1 MPGVSSRVACEL
13 HMSCAVMCH
22 VPKNEWASY
31 SGNARV
37 SSIGM
42 FHAKSTFMP
51 ISSPHPNFVLSKFIS
66 YHSFSLYI
74 LRSKFM
80 YKNHRFALSMA
91 CLSSYII

>member
-1 MPGVSSRVACEL
+1 MGASCVTCEL
-13 HMSCAVMCH
+13 HMGCVVMCH

-31 SGNARV
+31 SGNASV

-51 ISSPHPNFVLSKFIS
+51 ISSPHPNFVLSNKFIC

-80 YKNHRFALSMA
+80 YRNCRFALSMA
-91 CLSSYII
+91 CYSSYII